1 MRLGLS
7 ARKTALQLGVLVIY
21 RLQGQVPVARW
32 RRKTASRQTQSLA
45 RFTGKGC
52 HLVAKGQAVPSGRR
66 PRLGKAGLWRIDG
79 IGWRRVRGCT
89 VLFLKSGPAECQW
102 SAGGTEQGC
111 LPSCL
116 RTRHGA
122 WMCARA
128 AVGGGGEEV
137 GRAEPHSCSLSPLPV
152 VPPNPRSVVS
162 FCPRA
167 GGSEAPGAR
176 PWPDSCFNSI
186 QSDTVTNPK
195 KLQTLPSLSRLGAPG
210 GPASPALST
219 LFFLSSDSTPSALI
233 STH

>member
-7 ARKTALQLGVLVIY
+7 ARKTALQSVVLVIY

-79 IGWRRVRGCT
+79 TWWRRVTGYT
-89 VLFLKSGPAECQW
+89 VLLLKGGPAECQW

-122 WMCARA
+122 WTCARGGG
-128 AVGGGGEEV
+128 VGGW
-137 GRAEPHSCSLSPLPV
+137 AEQNRIVAPSLPLLSSPV
-152 VPPNPRSVVS
+152 V
-162 FCPRA
+162 
-167 GGSEAPGAR
+167 
-176 PWPDSCFNSI
+176 
-186 QSDTVTNPK
+186 
-195 KLQTLPSLSRLGAPG
+195 
-210 GPASPALST
+210 
-219 LFFLSSDSTPSALI
+219 
-233 STH
+233 